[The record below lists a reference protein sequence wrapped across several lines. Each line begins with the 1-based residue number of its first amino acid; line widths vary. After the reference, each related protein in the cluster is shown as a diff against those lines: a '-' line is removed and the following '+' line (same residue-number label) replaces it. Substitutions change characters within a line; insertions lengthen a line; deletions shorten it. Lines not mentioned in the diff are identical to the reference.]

1 MAENKDYK
9 NDQQYQKLVS
19 QLNKLEDQLK
29 VKMHNP
35 EVFIDTDINAAYNSL
50 LDMADNKKVMLH
62 PEHLRYLARQ
72 CKQLLIIRKNLD
84 QGGNQASQG

>member
-19 QLNKLEDQLK
+19 ELNKLEDQLK

-72 CKQLLIIRKNLD
+72 CK
-84 QGGNQASQG
+84 